1 MGLARHPCLDRLMT
15 PEEHYAEAERLASGV
30 WDDTNR
36 PTDVAHMLATLALV
50 HAVLATR
57 KDPL

>member
-1 MGLARHPCLDRLMT
+1 MT